1 MSGDPEERRLPTGEG
16 SVPRAT
22 SNGGSARAEDD
33 PGYYRSARKRLDFFP
48 RYFPHSQH
56 FSPPFFLPRLGL
68 ERSRRRKCK

>member
-1 MSGDPEERRLPTGEG
+1 MSGDPEEGGLRTGEG

-22 SNGGSARAEDD
+22 SNGGSARAEDG
-33 PGYYRSARKRLDFFP
+33 PGYCCSARKRPDLFP
-48 RYFPHSQH
+48 RYIPHSQH